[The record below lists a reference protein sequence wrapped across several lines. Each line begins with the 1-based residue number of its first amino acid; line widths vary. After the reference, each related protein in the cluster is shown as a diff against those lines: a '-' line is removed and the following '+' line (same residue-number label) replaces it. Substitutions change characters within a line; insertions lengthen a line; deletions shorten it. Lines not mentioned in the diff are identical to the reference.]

1 MGQRMKNAP
10 VYFTIG
16 QVQHNPLLSLD
27 SYVPV
32 IQENMRKSG
41 YPDFSK
47 GLQLGFN
54 LTANVSQGGDGQLQ
68 PPPVHLERYF
78 FLNAEK
84 TSGFVLLTNS
94 FSFQTTNYDTFE
106 QFLGEFQRGL
116 QIVQQAVGGL
126 SFVERI
132 GLRYLDALAPR
143 EGETFR
149 DYLATELLGLPARM
163 PQHVFSYS
171 FTEASLVITDGQ
183 VISRTI
189 AQNGPLGFPP
199 DLHPQPL
206 KVADRFRKLSGEH
219 AIIDTDGSISTRKPF
234 DLNDVKRSLEILH
247 DFIDKTFFASAT
259 DHARS
264 VWYKKDE

>member
-1 MGQRMKNAP
+1 MNNAP
-10 VYFTIG
+10 VYFAIG

-32 IQENMRKSG
+32 IQESMRKSG

-54 LTANVSQGGDGQLQ
+54 LTANVASDGGGQVQ
-68 PPPVHLERYF
+68 PPTVRLERYF
-78 FLNAEK
+78 FLNAGK
-84 TSGFVLLTNS
+84 SSGFVLLANS
-94 FSFQTTNYDTFE
+94 FSFQTTEYGTFE
-106 QFLGEFQRGL
+106 EFLEEFQRGL
-116 QIVQQAVGGL
+116 EVVQQAVGGL

-132 GLRYLDALAPR
+132 GLRYLDALVPR

-163 PQHVFSYS
+163 PEQTFSYS
-171 FTEASLVITDGQ
+171 FTEASLQITDGQ

-206 KVADRFRKLSGEH
+206 QMAERFRGLSGEH
-219 AIIDTDGSISTRKPF
+219 AIIDTDGSLSARKSF
-234 DLNDVKRSLEILH
+234 DLNDVKRSLESVH
-247 DFIDKTFFASAT
+247 AYVEKTFTAMTT

-264 VWYKKDE
+264 VWYGKDG